1 MIIPGTEGA
10 EPWQQLI
17 AVVAFMITMGVVAAL
32 SQSAGRRALIKRET
46 DESSRAVHS
55 AGAMLALQPT
65 SDRMTTDALV
75 QTLATLNVNVV
86 KLTVILESQQEDRE
100 ADEKAELRELRR
112 IVKDIRAKE

>member
-1 MIIPGTEGA
+1 M
-10 EPWQQLI
+10 
-17 AVVAFMITMGVVAAL
+17 VTMGVVAAL
-32 SQSAGRRALIKRET
+32 SQSAGRKALEKRET
-46 DESSRAVHS
+46 DADARSLQS

-65 SDRMTTDALV
+65 TDRLTTDALV

-86 KLTVILESQQEDRE
+86 KLTDILETQQEDRE